1 VRIGDTTVDDGDH
14 YLPPER
20 RRIGYVPQEGAL
32 FPHLTVIANIGFGLP
47 RRDRKGAAVRRLV
60 DMVGLSG
67 YEDRYPHQLSGGQQQ
82 RVAIAR
88 ALTVDPQLVLLDEPF
103 ASLDASLRAAVRAD
117 VVRILRAAGTTTVLV
132 THDQD
137 EAFAMADRLA
147 IIRAGRITPTAAP
160 SDFYAHPLDPDMAAF
175 VGEANLLAGTID
187 GDHATTVLGQLP
199 LRVGTGAEAYPP
211 ATPAIVL
218 VRPEQVDI
226 CTDAEVAAGAGG
238 LGGRVVHTDYHGHD
252 VLVTIRPVRP
262 SDRHADS
269 RPGDPGVGEADGDGS
284 EFIVARVDGTR
295 TFPRDA
301 HVTIRAHGTVLAWP
315 ARP

>member
-1 VRIGDTTVDDGDH
+1 
-14 YLPPER
+14 
-20 RRIGYVPQEGAL
+20 
-32 FPHLTVIANIGFGLP
+32 
-47 RRDRKGAAVRRLV
+47 
-60 DMVGLSG
+60 M
-67 YEDRYPHQLSGGQQQ
+67 
-82 RVAIAR
+82 
-88 ALTVDPQLVLLDEPF
+88 
-103 ASLDASLRAAVRAD
+103 
-117 VVRILRAAGTTTVLV
+117 RILRAAGTTTVLV

-187 GDHATTVLGQLP
+187 GDHATTVLGELP
-199 LRVGTGAEAYPP
+199 LRVGTGAEAYPS

-252 VLVTIRPVRP
+252 VLVTIRPLAPRIVTPTRARATRASAKPTGTGP
-262 SDRHADS
+262 S
-269 RPGDPGVGEADGDGS
+269 
-284 EFIVARVDGTR
+284 
-295 TFPRDA
+295 
-301 HVTIRAHGTVLAWP
+301 
-315 ARP
+315 